1 MIQTFIWL
9 SSLAWDIVLI
19 STCNYLYYTLQAEL
33 ITKTLKELFQVVFDK
48 HQAEKNK
55 DKENEEPESME
66 NMPEEATP
74 AAPSGLLD
82 IGADV
87 QEEVYL
93 HLFLNCYDMTLT
105 RTPCQSD
112 DFGISHLS
120 IFDIW

>member
-1 MIQTFIWL
+1 M
-9 SSLAWDIVLI
+9 
-19 STCNYLYYTLQAEL
+19 
-33 ITKTLKELFQVVFDK
+33 FDK

-87 QEEVYL
+87 QEEVRLYL
-93 HLFLNCYDMTLT
+93 SLNCYNMTLT
-105 RTPCQSD
+105 RTPCRRD

-120 IFDIW
+120 IFDI